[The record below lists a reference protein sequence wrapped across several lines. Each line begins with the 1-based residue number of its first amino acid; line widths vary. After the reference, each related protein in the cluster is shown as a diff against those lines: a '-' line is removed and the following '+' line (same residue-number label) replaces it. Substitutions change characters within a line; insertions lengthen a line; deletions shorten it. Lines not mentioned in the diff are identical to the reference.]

1 MISFIYDLLFIV
13 VMDDIEQG
21 LGRVHTD
28 IKDLQQLQLE
38 RNRIK
43 VVL

>member
-1 MISFIYDLLFIV
+1 MVYLLLA

-21 LGRVHTD
+21 LSHVHSD

-38 RNRIK
+38 RNTIK
-43 VVL
+43 VVCCDSVF